1 MLQQNFD
8 MELSDDLIYERV
20 EKLLQPLV
28 LSIENYKNIR
38 DKLLDAMDRGLKVD
52 TRESS
57 SVKMYPSF
65 VTRFPTGKEKGQY
78 LALDLG
84 GTNYRVIL
92 VTLGESEHPKIDER
106 TYAIPKEKM
115 LSTAKDLFGYIAQTL
130 QNFLRR
136 YNLENKSLPLGFTF
150 SFPCEQH
157 ALDQSIL
164 VRWTKGF
171 NVQDAVNADVCKLL
185 QEATNELVCLN
196 D

>member
-1 MLQQNFD
+1 MDLTN
-8 MELSDDLIYERV
+8 DDIYERV
-20 EKLLQPLV
+20 EKLLQPLI
-28 LSIENYKNIR
+28 LTNENYANIR
-38 DKLLDAMDRGLKVD
+38 DKMLEAMVRGLALE

-57 SVKMYPSF
+57 SIKMYPSF
-65 VTRFPTGKEKGQY
+65 VTKFPTGKEKGQF

-84 GTNYRVIL
+84 GTNYRVLL
-92 VTLGESEHPKIDER
+92 VTLADGEHPKINER

-115 LSTAKDLFGYIAQTL
+115 LGTSQELFGYIAATL
-130 QNFLRR
+130 ENFLKRHS
-136 YNLENKSLPLGFTF
+136 LESTPLPLGFTF

-185 QEATNELVCLN
+185 QDATNELVRLIYL
-196 D
+196 